1 MVQWKLKLMSSIMV
15 NGKMDRDMAE
25 ENNFG
30 LMDLFMRV
38 LN

>member
-1 MVQWKLKLMSSIMV
+1 MV